1 MTRKFIRTAEFDRK
15 WADMGL
21 NDSDLQ
27 RLEYEILVNPQAA
40 PVIPGT
46 GKLRKLRFAFEHRGK
61 SGSSRVCYVD
71 FVEKEVVYLITAYAK
86 NEKDNL
92 TKAECNAIKK
102 AITTLESSL

>member
-1 MTRKFIRTAEFDRK
+1 
-15 WADMGL
+15 MGL

-40 PVIPGT
+40 PVVSGT
-46 GKLRKLRFAFEHRGK
+46 GKLRKFRFAFEHRGK
-61 SGSSRVCYVD
+61 SGSSRICYVD

-102 AITTLESSL
+102 AITLLESSL